1 MNLIRNIRTTLG
13 RLHRDEQG
21 ADMVEYALIVLAIA
35 LPLIG
40 VIIVF
45 RDELWELISGQWEDV
60 QDDYEMNP

>member
-13 RLHRDEQG
+13 RLHRDERG

-45 RDELWELISGQWEDV
+45 RDELWELITGQWEDV

>member
-1 MNLIRNIRTTLG
+1 MKLIRNIKTVLG

-21 ADMVEYALIVLAIA
+21 ATMVEYALIVLVVA

-40 VIIVF
+40 VIIYF

-60 QDDYEMNP
+60 QDDYEMDP

>member
-1 MNLIRNIRTTLG
+1 MKLFRNIKTLLG

-21 ADMVEYALIVLAIA
+21 ADMVEYALIVLAVA

-40 VIIVF
+40 VIIYF
-45 RDELWELISGQWEDV
+45 RDELWELISGQWDDV